1 MAARASAK
9 KKNSAPRVR
18 AGERAR
24 DEARKGGG
32 PRMHGRDW
40 HDHDKPKPLQP
51 ERVAGLDAATDVES
65 GGDKT
70 GMGRRSVAARAK
82 QSNEKRKRFTPAGK
96 GIRTKASG
104 GKSMSR
110 MGAKSRGRG
119 GNPG

>member
-1 MAARASAK
+1 MARRAAA

-32 PRMHGRDW
+32 PRMHGLAW
-40 HDHDKPKPLQP
+40 HDHDSPKPLDR
-51 ERVAGLDAATDVES
+51 ERMAGLDAAPEVES

-70 GMGRRSVAARAK
+70 GMGRRAVAARPT
-82 QSNEKRKRFTPAGK
+82 QSREKRKRFTPAGK

-104 GKSMSR
+104 GRSMSR
-110 MGAKSRGRG
+110 TGAKSRGRG

>member
-9 KKNSAPRVR
+9 KNSASRVR
-18 AGERAR
+18 AGERVR

-65 GGDKT
+65 GGDRA
-70 GMGRRSVAARAK
+70 GMGRRAVAARPK
-82 QSNEKRKRFTPAGK
+82 QSREKRKRFTPAGK
-96 GIRTKASG
+96 GIKTKAS
-104 GKSMSR
+104 R
-110 MGAKSRGRG
+110 R
-119 GNPG
+119 